1 MTLTLNI
8 VGCGR
13 TGRTLARL
21 WTGHRTLQVQDVL
34 NRSRDSAAAA
44 VAFIGAGRA
53 AERMD
58 QMRPAK
64 LWLIGTSDDQIAAAS
79 LRLAQSGLLRE
90 GDVVFHLSGA
100 QACDECRPA
109 RERGARLASVH
120 PVKSFAEPEAAA
132 RSFAG
137 TYCAIEGDAPAVA
150 LLVPVFGAI
159 GGKTFPVDSEFKAI
173 YHAASVFACNYL
185 VALLEVAVR
194 CYSKGGLSRSTALE
208 IMQPLVRETVDNLFR
223 LGTVGALTGP
233 IARGDDATV
242 ARQMAALQ
250 EWQPAKA
257 DLYRLLGAVA
267 LELARAQGTARPDA
281 LERLHALLPDP
292 PS

>member
-1 MTLTLNI
+1 MTHTLNI
-8 VGCGR
+8 IGCGR

-21 WTGHRTLQVQDVL
+21 WTRHQALQVQDVL
-34 NRSRDSAAAA
+34 NRSRESAAAG
-44 VAFIGAGRA
+44 VAFIGAGHA
-53 AERMD
+53 VARMD
-58 QMRPAK
+58 EMRPAK

-79 LRLAQSGLLRE
+79 RCLAESDLLRE

-100 QACDECRPA
+100 QDCGECQPA
-109 RERGARLASVH
+109 RKRGAWLASVH
-120 PVKSFAEPEAAA
+120 PVKSFAVPEAAA
-132 RSFAG
+132 QNFAG

-150 LLVPVFGAI
+150 LLVPAFGAI

-194 CYSKGGLSRSTALE
+194 CYSKGGLSRSTAME

-242 ARQMAALQ
+242 GRQMAAL
-250 EWQPAKA
+250 EGWDPAKA

-267 LELARAQGTARPDA
+267 LELSRAQGTARADA
-281 LERLHALLPDP
+281 LERLDRLLRDP